1 MAHWPLWQSNG
12 TKNTSFQES
21 SPESSPVQNPGPVQ
35 GIVLPSRPS
44 ETHVGFRVNYM
55 AMNMIKLQKTIGCLV
70 QLISLHMER
79 PWALHREI
87 YCWCG

>member
-35 GIVLPSRPS
+35 GIVLPVPGRPLFLSRMHMRVKKGLGIRDEAMIVS
-44 ETHVGFRVNYM
+44 LETTWGKPYETDSY
-55 AMNMIKLQKTIGCLV
+55 AD
-70 QLISLHMER
+70 
-79 PWALHREI
+79 
-87 YCWCG
+87 